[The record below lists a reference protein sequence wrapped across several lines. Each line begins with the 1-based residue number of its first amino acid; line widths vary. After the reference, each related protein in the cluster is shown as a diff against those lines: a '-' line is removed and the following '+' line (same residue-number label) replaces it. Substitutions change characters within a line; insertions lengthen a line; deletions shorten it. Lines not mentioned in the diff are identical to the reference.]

1 MKKLTIDSRFW
12 LTAAFCAALLAVPPL
27 AVQARDRQLDTALP
41 RPEVSG
47 VMTDEQRLDP
57 TVRVLYTQQIL
68 STNNGYTIGEENSH
82 KYTQMQGKLRQANRR
97 GLISDAQLDHLVQLV
112 QATEAI
118 ENNEE
123 DDYIYH
129 SLNYCTLHTD
139 AAGVEYL
146 ELSNYV
152 TTETEDG
159 STRIVTEQP
168 RAYVSIAYL
177 PNNGPILEM
186 RINCDDLPE
195 DDVDPAGQLYQPAE
209 SEHPRGM
216 GAGQRDHAFPP
227 RRRPERILHP
237 QLRPALPG
245 RVTTG
250 RGVAAL
256 KPPSAREVPRRGG
269 GREP

>member
-1 MKKLTIDSRFW
+1 MKKPTIDRRFW
-12 LTAAFCAALLAVPPL
+12 LTTALCSALLAVPPL

-41 RPEVSG
+41 RPEVTG

-97 GLISDAQLDHLVQLV
+97 GLISDAQLDHLVQLA

-146 ELSNYV
+146 ELSN
-152 TTETEDG
+152 
-159 STRIVTEQP
+159 
-168 RAYVSIAYL
+168 
-177 PNNGPILEM
+177 
-186 RINCDDLPE
+186 
-195 DDVDPAGQLYQPAE
+195 
-209 SEHPRGM
+209 
-216 GAGQRDHAFPP
+216 
-227 RRRPERILHP
+227 
-237 QLRPALPG
+237 
-245 RVTTG
+245 
-250 RGVAAL
+250 
-256 KPPSAREVPRRGG
+256 
-269 GREP
+269 

>member
-1 MKKLTIDSRFW
+1 MKKLMIDRRFW
-12 LTAAFCAALLAVPPL
+12 PTAAFCAALLAVPPL

-97 GLISDAQLDHLVQLV
+97 GLISDAQLDHLVQLA

-195 DDVDPAGQLYQPAE
+195 DDVDSLTLLDNFTSQLNLTIPGEWEQANETTLFHRAADLNAYYTHN
-209 SEHPRGM
+209 S
-216 GAGQRDHAFPP
+216 GQRYLAVS
-227 RRRPERILHP
+227 
-237 QLRPALPG
+237 LRA
-245 RVTTG
+245 
-250 RGVAAL
+250 
-256 KPPSAREVPRRGG
+256 E
-269 GREP
+269 E

>member
-1 MKKLTIDSRFW
+1 MKKPTIDRRFW
-12 LTAAFCAALLAVPPL
+12 LTTALCAALLAVPPL
-27 AVQARDRQLDTALP
+27 LTQARDRQLDTALP
-41 RPEVSG
+41 RPEVTG

-97 GLISDAQLDHLVQLV
+97 GLISDAQLEYLVQLA
-112 QATEAI
+112 QTTEAI

-195 DDVDPAGQLYQPAE
+195 DDVDSLTLLDNFTSQLNLTIPGEWEQANETTLFHRAADLNAYYTHK
-209 SEHPRGM
+209 S
-216 GAGQRDHAFPP
+216 GQRYLAVS
-227 RRRPERILHP
+227 
-237 QLRPALPG
+237 LRA
-245 RVTTG
+245 
-250 RGVAAL
+250 
-256 KPPSAREVPRRGG
+256 E
-269 GREP
+269 E

>member
-1 MKKLTIDSRFW
+1 MKKLTIDPRFW
-12 LTAAFCAALLAVPPL
+12 LTAAFCAALLAAPPL

-97 GLISDAQLDHLVQLV
+97 GLISDAQLEYLVQLV

-195 DDVDPAGQLYQPAE
+195 DDVNSLTLLDNFTSQLNLTIPGEWEQANETTLFHRAADLNAYYTHN
-209 SEHPRGM
+209 S
-216 GAGQRDHAFPP
+216 GQRYLAVS
-227 RRRPERILHP
+227 
-237 QLRPALPG
+237 LRA
-245 RVTTG
+245 
-250 RGVAAL
+250 
-256 KPPSAREVPRRGG
+256 E
-269 GREP
+269 E

>member
-1 MKKLTIDSRFW
+1 MKKLTIDPRFW

-27 AVQARDRQLDTALP
+27 LTQARDRQLDTALP
-41 RPEVSG
+41 RPEVTG

-97 GLISDAQLDHLVQLV
+97 GLISDAQLEYLVQLV

-195 DDVDPAGQLYQPAE
+195 DDVDSLTLLDNFTSQLNLTIPGEWEQANETTLFHRAADLNAYYTHN
-209 SEHPRGM
+209 S
-216 GAGQRDHAFPP
+216 GQRYLAVS
-227 RRRPERILHP
+227 
-237 QLRPALPG
+237 LRA
-245 RVTTG
+245 
-250 RGVAAL
+250 
-256 KPPSAREVPRRGG
+256 E
-269 GREP
+269 E

>member
-1 MKKLTIDSRFW
+1 MKKLTIDRRFW
-12 LTAAFCAALLAVPPL
+12 LTTALCAALLAVPPL

-41 RPEVSG
+41 RPEVTG

-97 GLISDAQLDHLVQLV
+97 GLISDAQLDHLVQLA

-195 DDVDPAGQLYQPAE
+195 DDVDSLTLLDNFTSQLNLTIPGEWEQANETTLFHRAADLNAYYTHN
-209 SEHPRGM
+209 S
-216 GAGQRDHAFPP
+216 GQRYLAVS
-227 RRRPERILHP
+227 
-237 QLRPALPG
+237 LRA
-245 RVTTG
+245 
-250 RGVAAL
+250 
-256 KPPSAREVPRRGG
+256 E
-269 GREP
+269 E

>member
-1 MKKLTIDSRFW
+1 MKKLTIDPRFW

-27 AVQARDRQLDTALP
+27 LTQARDRQLDTALP
-41 RPEVSG
+41 RPEVTG

-97 GLISDAQLDHLVQLV
+97 GLISDAQLEYLVQLA
-112 QATEAI
+112 QTTEAI

-195 DDVDPAGQLYQPAE
+195 DDVDSLTLLDNFTSQLNLTIPGEWEQANETTLFHRAADLNAYYTHN
-209 SEHPRGM
+209 S
-216 GAGQRDHAFPP
+216 GQRYLAVS
-227 RRRPERILHP
+227 
-237 QLRPALPG
+237 LRA
-245 RVTTG
+245 
-250 RGVAAL
+250 
-256 KPPSAREVPRRGG
+256 E
-269 GREP
+269 E

>member
-1 MKKLTIDSRFW
+1 MKKPTIDRRFW
-12 LTAAFCAALLAVPPL
+12 LTTALCSALLAVPPL

-41 RPEVSG
+41 RPEVTG

-97 GLISDAQLDHLVQLV
+97 GLISDAQLDHLVQLA

-159 STRIVTEQP
+159 STRIVTEHP

-195 DDVDPAGQLYQPAE
+195 DDVDSLTLLDNFTSQLNLTIPGEWEQANETTLFHRAADLNAYYTHN
-209 SEHPRGM
+209 S
-216 GAGQRDHAFPP
+216 GQRYLAVS
-227 RRRPERILHP
+227 
-237 QLRPALPG
+237 LRA
-245 RVTTG
+245 
-250 RGVAAL
+250 
-256 KPPSAREVPRRGG
+256 E
-269 GREP
+269 E

>member
-1 MKKLTIDSRFW
+1 MKKLTIDPRFW
-12 LTAAFCAALLAVPPL
+12 LTAAFCSALLAAPPL

-41 RPEVSG
+41 RPEVTG

-97 GLISDAQLDHLVQLV
+97 GLISDAQLEYLVQLV

-195 DDVDPAGQLYQPAE
+195 DDVDSLTLLDNFTSQLNLTIPGEWEQANENTLFHRAADLNAYYTHN
-209 SEHPRGM
+209 S
-216 GAGQRDHAFPP
+216 GQRYLAVS
-227 RRRPERILHP
+227 
-237 QLRPALPG
+237 LRVL
-245 RVTTG
+245 
-250 RGVAAL
+250 
-256 KPPSAREVPRRGG
+256 E
-269 GREP
+269 

>member
-1 MKKLTIDSRFW
+1 MKKLTIDPRFW
-12 LTAAFCAALLAVPPL
+12 LTTALCAALLAVPPL

-41 RPEVSG
+41 RPEVTG

-97 GLISDAQLDHLVQLV
+97 GLISDSQLEYLVQLA

-195 DDVDPAGQLYQPAE
+195 DDVDSLTLLDNFTSQLNLTIPGEWEQANETTLFHRAAE
-209 SEHPRGM
+209 LNAYYTHSSD
-216 GAGQRDHAFPP
+216 QRYLAVS
-227 RRRPERILHP
+227 
-237 QLRPALPG
+237 LRVL
-245 RVTTG
+245 
-250 RGVAAL
+250 
-256 KPPSAREVPRRGG
+256 E
-269 GREP
+269 

>member
-27 AVQARDRQLDTALP
+27 LTQARDRQLDTALP
-41 RPEVSG
+41 RPEVTG

-97 GLISDAQLDHLVQLV
+97 GLISDAQLEYLVQLV

-195 DDVDPAGQLYQPAE
+195 DDVDSLTLLDNFTSQLNLTIPGEWEQANETTLFHRAADLNAYYTHN
-209 SEHPRGM
+209 S
-216 GAGQRDHAFPP
+216 GQRYLAVS
-227 RRRPERILHP
+227 
-237 QLRPALPG
+237 LRA
-245 RVTTG
+245 
-250 RGVAAL
+250 
-256 KPPSAREVPRRGG
+256 E
-269 GREP
+269 E

>member
-1 MKKLTIDSRFW
+1 MKKPTIDRRFW
-12 LTAAFCAALLAVPPL
+12 LTTALCAALLAVPPL

-41 RPEVSG
+41 RPEVTG

-97 GLISDAQLDHLVQLV
+97 GLISDAQLEYLVQLV

-195 DDVDPAGQLYQPAE
+195 DDVDSLTLLDNFTSQLNLTIPGEWEQANETTLFHRAADLNAYYTHN
-209 SEHPRGM
+209 S
-216 GAGQRDHAFPP
+216 GQRYLAVS
-227 RRRPERILHP
+227 
-237 QLRPALPG
+237 LRA
-245 RVTTG
+245 
-250 RGVAAL
+250 
-256 KPPSAREVPRRGG
+256 E
-269 GREP
+269 E

>member
-97 GLISDAQLDHLVQLV
+97 GLISDAQLEYLVQLV

-129 SLNYCTLHTD
+129 SLNYCTLHAD

-195 DDVDPAGQLYQPAE
+195 DDVNSLTLLDNFTSQLNLTIPGEWEQANETTLFHRAADLNAYYTHN
-209 SEHPRGM
+209 S
-216 GAGQRDHAFPP
+216 GQRYLAVS
-227 RRRPERILHP
+227 
-237 QLRPALPG
+237 LRA
-245 RVTTG
+245 
-250 RGVAAL
+250 
-256 KPPSAREVPRRGG
+256 E
-269 GREP
+269 E

>member
-1 MKKLTIDSRFW
+1 MKKPTIDRRFW
-12 LTAAFCAALLAVPPL
+12 LTAALCAALLAVPLL
-27 AVQARDRQLDTALP
+27 AVQARDRQLNTALP
-41 RPEVSG
+41 RPEVTG

-97 GLISDAQLDHLVQLV
+97 GLISDAQLEYLVQLV

-195 DDVDPAGQLYQPAE
+195 DDVDSLTLLDNFTSQLNLTIPGEWEQANETTLFHRAADLNAYYTHN
-209 SEHPRGM
+209 S
-216 GAGQRDHAFPP
+216 GQRYLAVS
-227 RRRPERILHP
+227 
-237 QLRPALPG
+237 LRA
-245 RVTTG
+245 
-250 RGVAAL
+250 
-256 KPPSAREVPRRGG
+256 E
-269 GREP
+269 E

>member
-1 MKKLTIDSRFW
+1 MKKLTIDPRFW
-12 LTAAFCAALLAVPPL
+12 LTAAFCAALLAAPPL
-27 AVQARDRQLDTALP
+27 LTQARDRQLDTALP
-41 RPEVSG
+41 RPEVTG

-97 GLISDAQLDHLVQLV
+97 GLISDAQLDRLVQLA
-112 QATEAI
+112 QTTEAI

-168 RAYVSIAYL
+168 HAYVSIAYL

-195 DDVDPAGQLYQPAE
+195 DDVDSLTLLDNFTSQLNLTIPVEWEQANETTLFHRAADLNAYYTH
-209 SEHPRGM
+209 SS
-216 GAGQRDHAFPP
+216 GQRYLAVS
-227 RRRPERILHP
+227 
-237 QLRPALPG
+237 LRA
-245 RVTTG
+245 
-250 RGVAAL
+250 
-256 KPPSAREVPRRGG
+256 E
-269 GREP
+269 E

>member
-1 MKKLTIDSRFW
+1 MKKPTIDRRFW
-12 LTAAFCAALLAVPPL
+12 LTTALCAALLAVPPL

-97 GLISDAQLDHLVQLV
+97 GLISDAQLDHLVQLA

-152 TTETEDG
+152 ITETEDG
-159 STRIVTEQP
+159 STRIVTEHP

-195 DDVDPAGQLYQPAE
+195 DDVDSLTLLDNFTSQLNLTIPGEWEQANETTLFHRAADLNAYYTHN
-209 SEHPRGM
+209 S
-216 GAGQRDHAFPP
+216 GQRYLAVS
-227 RRRPERILHP
+227 
-237 QLRPALPG
+237 LRA
-245 RVTTG
+245 
-250 RGVAAL
+250 
-256 KPPSAREVPRRGG
+256 E
-269 GREP
+269 E

>member
-1 MKKLTIDSRFW
+1 MKKLTIDRRFW
-12 LTAAFCAALLAVPPL
+12 LTTALCAALLAVPPL

-97 GLISDAQLDHLVQLV
+97 GLISDAQLEYLVQLV

-195 DDVDPAGQLYQPAE
+195 DDVNSLTLLDNFTSQLNLTIPGEWEQANETTLFHRAADLNAYYTHN
-209 SEHPRGM
+209 S
-216 GAGQRDHAFPP
+216 GQRYLAVS
-227 RRRPERILHP
+227 
-237 QLRPALPG
+237 LRA
-245 RVTTG
+245 
-250 RGVAAL
+250 
-256 KPPSAREVPRRGG
+256 E
-269 GREP
+269 E

>member
-1 MKKLTIDSRFW
+1 MKKPTIDRRFW
-12 LTAAFCAALLAVPPL
+12 LTTALCAALLAVPPL
-27 AVQARDRQLDTALP
+27 LTQARDRQLDTALP
-41 RPEVSG
+41 RPEVTG

-97 GLISDAQLDHLVQLV
+97 GLISDAQLEYLVQLV

-195 DDVDPAGQLYQPAE
+195 DDVDSLTLLDNFTSQLNLTIPGEWEQANETTLFHRAADLNAYYTHN
-209 SEHPRGM
+209 S
-216 GAGQRDHAFPP
+216 GQRYLAVS
-227 RRRPERILHP
+227 
-237 QLRPALPG
+237 LRA
-245 RVTTG
+245 
-250 RGVAAL
+250 
-256 KPPSAREVPRRGG
+256 E
-269 GREP
+269 E

>member
-1 MKKLTIDSRFW
+1 MKKLTIDPRFW
-12 LTAAFCAALLAVPPL
+12 LTTALCAALLAVPPL

-41 RPEVSG
+41 RPEVTG

-97 GLISDAQLDHLVQLV
+97 GLISDAQLDHLVQLA
-112 QATEAI
+112 QTTEAI

-195 DDVDPAGQLYQPAE
+195 DDVDSLTLLDNFTSQLNLTIPGEWEQANETTLFHRAADLNAYYTHN
-209 SEHPRGM
+209 S
-216 GAGQRDHAFPP
+216 GQRYLAVS
-227 RRRPERILHP
+227 
-237 QLRPALPG
+237 LRA
-245 RVTTG
+245 
-250 RGVAAL
+250 
-256 KPPSAREVPRRGG
+256 E
-269 GREP
+269 E